1 MYFLFQ
7 HSPQPSLLTVSTAA
21 PRDVAA
27 LLVELEDAEEGDLA
41 SGEGGDK
48 TTPSLQVK
56 YYNIRNIL
64 KIFPS
69 LSLCYKEPAKG
80 KKCP

>member
-7 HSPQPSLLTVSTAA
+7 HSPQPSLLTVSTAPTDA
-21 PRDVAA
+21 AA

-56 YYNIRNIL
+56 YYNIIIL
-64 KIFPS
+64 EIF
-69 LSLCYKEPAKG
+69 
-80 KKCP
+80 

>member
-21 PRDVAA
+21 TDVAA

-48 TTPSLQVK
+48 TTPSH
-56 YYNIRNIL
+56 IIIL
-64 KIFPS
+64 EIF
-69 LSLCYKEPAKG
+69 
-80 KKCP
+80 